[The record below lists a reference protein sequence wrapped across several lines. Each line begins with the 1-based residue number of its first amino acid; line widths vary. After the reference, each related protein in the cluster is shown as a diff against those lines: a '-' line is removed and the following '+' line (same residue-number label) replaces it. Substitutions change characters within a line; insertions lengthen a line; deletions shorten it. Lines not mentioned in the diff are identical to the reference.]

1 VGDGLLAVAMGMLLA
16 RRMQRG
22 GMCDPMRVEPHDACI
37 FTLSDRGSDATIW
50 LQHGVDLTGVGEDK
64 FF

>member
-16 RRMQRG
+16 RHMQRG
-22 GMCDPMRVEPHDACI
+22 GMHDTVQVGPHDACI
-37 FTLSDRGSDATIW
+37 FTLSDRGSEATIW
-50 LQHGVDLTGVGEDK
+50 LRHGVDLTGVGEDK